1 MPITSNEVRQ
11 CLRECYQ
18 HDPDA
23 GLSRFIWRRLADPV
37 KSQDG
42 SGRLR
47 ISRLMIW
54 LGVFALGA
62 AATFI
67 YFTVIQP

>member
-23 GLSRFIWRRLADPV
+23 RLSGFIWRRLADPV

-42 SGRLR
+42 LGRWR
-47 ISRLMIW
+47 FSRVMLW
-54 LGVFALGA
+54 LCVFALGA
-62 AATFI
+62 AATFF